1 MHFLRL
7 EFDMSDRRYT
17 ENQAGARPHTPN
29 GPPPRLD
36 TKSVIW
42 SMAAG
47 VFAVIVLLA
56 LAYVLRANGIA

>member
-1 MHFLRL
+1 
-7 EFDMSDRRYT
+7 MSDRRYT